1 MKNAFNVIPAKS
13 MFESIVRG
21 MSVAIIMWSMLYQQQ
36 QQKAMAKKSDA
47 LPIGIV
53 YEFNQSIH
61 SNLVHSIGK

>member
-36 QQKAMAKKSDA
+36 QQKAMAKKNDA